1 MMSHDLPQRRLRT
14 LVESRFQ
21 AFADDVLH
29 AKSWA
34 ERDAATQAAREKRR
48 RDFVGSIGI
57 DLKKFDAGLEKD
69 NRAQEAE
76 LKSFLA
82 EYRPKSAGRPS
93 HRAADARAAALQSEL
108 LAQSGHMVLPSV
120 AASIFASDK
129 AKLVGISYDQP
140 WVDGPIDS
148 GWVMPD
154 DPSLIRIMDSEHY
167 PNALCWDNR
176 QTPYPQFSSHFTFT
190 PADTGTYEMVAVLG
204 FHGFYVLRCDD
215 SWWNCRDAGVR
226 LTARM
231 NAHQYFDIGWQ
242 DAPTLLD
249 VEKDNTEEV
258 TNFDRT
264 FFLDYTT
271 QLRGGDPVVVT
282 VNGTVMAYAHG
293 GGAYAELNF
302 ADGTANYI
310 QPLFLSVQRV

>member
-1 MMSHDLPQRRLRT
+1 MTSHDATERHLRELT
-14 LVESRFQ
+14 EARFKDY
-21 AFADDVLH
+21 ASEVLQ

-34 ERDAATQAAREKRR
+34 DHDASKQAAREKRR
-48 RDFVGSIGI
+48 RDFVASLGI

-82 EYRPKSAGRPS
+82 EFRTKSASRRPL
-93 HRAADARAAALQSEL
+93 RAADARAAALRSEV
-108 LAQSGHMVLPSV
+108 LAESGHMVLPAV
-120 AASIFASDK
+120 ASSIFAANK
-129 AKLVGISYDQP
+129 ALLADIGGLEWI
-140 WVDGPIDS
+140 DGPINS
-148 GWVMPD
+148 GWVFPD
-154 DPSLIRIMDSEHY
+154 DPSLIRIKDSEHY

-176 QTPYPQFSSHFTFT
+176 QTPYPEFATHFTFT
-190 PADTGTYEMVAVLG
+190 PAETGTYEMTAVLA

-226 LTARM
+226 LTAQT
-231 NAHQYFDIGWQ
+231 NVHQYTDIGWK
-242 DAPTLLD
+242 DFPALLD

-271 QLRGGDPVVVT
+271 QLRAGEPVIVT
-282 VNGTVMAYAHG
+282 AKGIVQAYAHG

-302 ADGTANYI
+302 ADGTANYVY
-310 QPLFLSVQRV
+310 PLFLSVQQV

>member
-1 MMSHDLPQRRLRT
+1 MMSHDLPERRLRELT
-14 LVESRFQ
+14 ESRFKDY
-21 AFADDVLH
+21 AGEVLR

-34 ERDAATQAAREKRR
+34 DRDAGQQTAREKRR
-48 RDFVGSIGI
+48 RDFVSSIGI

-82 EYRPKSAGRPS
+82 AFRHKSAGRRPL
-93 HRAADARAAALQSEL
+93 RAADARAAAHHSEV
-108 LAQSGHMVLPSV
+108 LAESGRMVLPVS
-120 AASIFASDK
+120 ASSIFAAEK
-129 AKLVGISYDQP
+129 AQLADIGGLEWI
-140 WVDGPIDS
+140 DGPIDS
-148 GWVMPD
+148 GWVFPD
-154 DPSLIRIMDSEHY
+154 DPSLIRIKDTRHY

-176 QTPYPQFSSHFTFT
+176 QDALPEFATHFTFVPT
-190 PADTGTYEMVAVLG
+190 ETGTYEMTAVLA

-226 LTARM
+226 LTAQM
-231 NAHQYFDIGWQ
+231 NANQYFEIGWRGFP
-242 DAPTLLD
+242 ALLD

-271 QLRGGDPVVVT
+271 PLRGGDPVMVTAKGVVQ
-282 VNGTVMAYAHG
+282 AYAHG

-302 ADGTANYI
+302 ADGAANYI